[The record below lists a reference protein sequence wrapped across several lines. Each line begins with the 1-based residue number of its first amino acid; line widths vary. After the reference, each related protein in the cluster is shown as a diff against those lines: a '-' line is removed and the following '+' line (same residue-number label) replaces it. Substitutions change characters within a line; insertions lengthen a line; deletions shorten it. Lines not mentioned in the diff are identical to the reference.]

1 MLLLNTLHEGGFN
14 EFKTQVVSIV
24 NRNMF
29 DNYLHSMAVASQE
42 FLKTKF

>member
-1 MLLLNTLHEGGFN
+1 MLLVNIIHEGGFN
-14 EFKTQVVSIV
+14 ELKTEIVFIV

-29 DNYLHSMAVASQE
+29 DNYLLSMAVASQE